1 MPSRF
6 FIFLTL
12 ALVSPV
18 WLGAMPG
25 GRRAF
30 GQESPERM
38 AQAEQRA
45 RASYARGEMAF
56 KSGRYQEALVAF
68 EDGYASSP
76 RPGFLLNIAH
86 TWRKLGDLRQAR
98 AQYRKYLLIEPSS
111 PLHDDLVALLA
122 ELDATIAD
130 EDRLAA
136 RPPGKSMAAATGAM
150 AATRSPSIFAAGDPE
165 SSRGGETSASIDL
178 VGHDGSSTA
187 PAGDRAAPFYRR
199 TWFWVAVGVV
209 AAGTGA
215 GIYLWQH
222 NSGGAP
228 FERSGNLGTLGGP

>member
-1 MPSRF
+1 MPSRIF
-6 FIFLTL
+6 VFLTL
-12 ALVSPV
+12 ALASPV
-18 WLGAMPG
+18 WLGSPTAG

-30 GQESPERM
+30 GQDSSERL
-38 AQAEQRA
+38 AQAEQKA

-130 EDRLAA
+130 EDQLAA
-136 RPPGKSMAAATGAM
+136 RPPGKGVGRGATT
-150 AATRSPSIFAAGDPE
+150 ATPAGSIFSAADPAAL
-165 SSRGGETSASIDL
+165 RGSETPATIDL
-178 VGHDGSSTA
+178 VAHDGSSTA
-187 PAGDRAAPFYRR
+187 PAGDRAAAFYRR
-199 TWFWVAVGVV
+199 TWFWIAVGVV

-222 NSGGAP
+222 QSGGAA
-228 FERSGNLGTLGGP
+228 FQRSGTLGTLGAP